1 MKVQL
6 EALQEAMD
14 VLVMAIDVL
23 PLPVQKRVLSALH
36 LLAVLR
42 DEMRRGEVR

>member
-14 VLVMAIDVL
+14 VMAIDVL